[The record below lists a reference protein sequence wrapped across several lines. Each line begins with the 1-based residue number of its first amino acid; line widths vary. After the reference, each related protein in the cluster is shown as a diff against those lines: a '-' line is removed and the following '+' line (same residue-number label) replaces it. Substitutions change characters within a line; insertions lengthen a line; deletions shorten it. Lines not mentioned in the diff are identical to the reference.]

1 MPLDGPGCG
10 VRDHTPDCLCD
21 VHVVEPVSMMEN
33 WATESF
39 MIRRLVEMMGP
50 DTLHNRTSLF
60 ELLVRQVDLHED
72 ALAYRTEF
80 ASNPRA
86 RLFDDDKLSGGIRT
100 AIRQMG
106 DARIS
111 NAKIREHLSE
121 RYQVD
126 ATYGEVASV
135 IDSHRRTKRKRNR
148 K

>member
-10 VRDHTPDCLCD
+10 VPDHTPDCLCD
-21 VHVVEPVSMMEN
+21 VHVVEPVAIMEN

-50 DTLHNRTSLF
+50 DTLHHQTSLF
-60 ELLVRQVDLHED
+60 ELLVRQVDLHDDIVAFNQENEVTG
-72 ALAYRTEF
+72 RG
-80 ASNPRA
+80 
-86 RLFDDDKLSGGIRT
+86 RLFEDDKLRVGVRM
-100 AIRQMG
+100 AIRQMD

-111 NAKIREHLSE
+111 NEKIREYLAE
-121 RYQVD
+121 RYGID
-126 ATYGEVASV
+126 ATYEEVRCV

>member
-21 VHVVEPVSMMEN
+21 VHVVEPVPVMEN

-60 ELLVRQVDLHED
+60 ELLVRQVDLHD
-72 ALAYRTEF
+72 DMLAYHAEF
-80 ASNPRA
+80 AKNPRA
-86 RLFDDDKLSGGIRT
+86 RLFDDDKLSGGMRT
-100 AIRQMG
+100 AIRQMD
-106 DARIS
+106 DARIP
-111 NAKIREHLSE
+111 NVEIREYLSE
-121 RYQVD
+121 RYGVD
-126 ATYGEVASV
+126 ATYEEVRCV